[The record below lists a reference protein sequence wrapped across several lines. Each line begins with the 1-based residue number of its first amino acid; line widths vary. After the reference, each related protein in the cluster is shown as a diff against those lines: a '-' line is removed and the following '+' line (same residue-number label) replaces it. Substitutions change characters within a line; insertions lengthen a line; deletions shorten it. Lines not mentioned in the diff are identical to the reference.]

1 MSPRRKSSRAD
12 GKSPDALSS
21 SNAKVVASNGME
33 PQPPQAR
40 LLGARGTCPVC
51 AVSTNHQLL
60 DWTRVEH
67 VGCKKALLDQ

>member
-21 SNAKVVASNGME
+21 SNVKVVASNGME

-51 AVSTNHQLL
+51 VYQMEGTDSAMLEKQNFV
-60 DWTRVEH
+60 
-67 VGCKKALLDQ
+67 